1 MTVDDIY
8 DESSQLARLTVGSS
22 RNERPV
28 MSYTPTAEQA
38 EVLDAFGFGAD
49 LVVQARAGSGK
60 TTTLK
65 MLAASTRER
74 GVYVA
79 YNKAIATDAA
89 RDFPSRVT
97 CRTAHALAFA
107 AVGKR
112 YGDRLRGPRVP
123 AREAARMLGVNDPL
137 RYADDRAPLAPAQV
151 ARLAM
156 DTVRRFCYSSD
167 DQIGPGHVPYPAGVD
182 DPASRR
188 VLALAVVPLAR
199 RAWDNDLTRTTGRL
213 RFDHD
218 MYLKMWCLTRPQLG
232 ADYVLLDE
240 AQDANPAV
248 AALVE
253 GQHSQRVLVGDACQA
268 IYGWRGAV
276 DAMSTFAG
284 QRLTLSQSFRFG
296 QRVADEANKWL
307 ALLDSSPPVTGLPSI
322 TSVVGPLDV
331 PDAVL
336 CRTNAGALATAM
348 QAMDGGR
355 KAALVGGAG
364 DLRQLAEAALTLRMG
379 QGCHHPELCA
389 FRTWDELRDYA
400 ADSAGSDL
408 RALVDLIDRYGP
420 TRVVLA
426 CDALVD
432 EDVADV
438 VVSTAHRSKGRE
450 WESVTIAEDFREPRD
465 PPAGLPGEVPREEAM
480 LAYVAVTR
488 ARHRLDRTGLMWV
501 DRHIAWRSEE
511 KEEEEA

>member
-1 MTVDDIY
+1 V
-8 DESSQLARLTVGSS
+8 SH
-22 RNERPV
+22 
-28 MSYTPTAEQA
+28 TPTAEQA

-65 MLAASTRER
+65 MLAASTPER

-79 YNKAIATDAA
+79 YNKETAKDAA
-89 RDFPSRVT
+89 RDFPDRVT

-112 YGDRLRGPRVP
+112 YGDRLRDPRMP
-123 AREAARMLGVNDPL
+123 ARETARILGVNDPL

-156 DTVRRFCYSSD
+156 DTVRRFCYSAD
-167 DQIGPGHVPYPAGVD
+167 DEIGPDHVPHLNGVD
-182 DPASRR
+182 EPTSRQ
-188 VLALAVVPLAR
+188 VLRDAVVPLAR
-199 RAWDNDLTRTTGRL
+199 RAWDTDLTRTTGRL

-218 MYLKMWCLTRPQLG
+218 VYLKMWCLSRPQLG
-232 ADYVLLDE
+232 ADYVCLDE

-248 AALVE
+248 AALVQ
-253 GQHSQRVLVGDACQA
+253 GQHAQRVLVGDACQA

-276 DAMSTFAG
+276 DAMSTFNG
-284 QRLTLSQSFRFG
+284 WSLTLSQSFRFG
-296 QRVADEANKWL
+296 HRIADEANKWL
-307 ALLDSSPPVTGLPSI
+307 TLLNSAPPVKGLEAIDS
-322 TSVVGPLDV
+322 TMGPVDA

-348 QAMDGGR
+348 AAMDDGR
-355 KAALVGGAG
+355 KAALVGGAD
-364 DLRQLAEAALTLRMG
+364 DLKRLAEAATTLRMG
-379 QGCHHPELCA
+379 MGCHHPELCV

-400 ADSAGSDL
+400 AEDAAGADL
-408 RALVDLIDRYGP
+408 RVFVDLVDRYGP
-420 TRVVLA
+420 SQVIQA
-426 CDALVD
+426 CDGLAD

-438 VVSTAHRSKGRE
+438 VVSTAHRAKGRE
-450 WESVTIAEDFREPRD
+450 WASVTIAEDFREPHD
-465 PPAGLPGEVPREEAM
+465 TPAGLPGEVPREDAM

-488 ARHRLDRTGLMWV
+488 ARHHLDRTGLMWV
-501 DRHIAWRSEE
+501 DRHIAWRHQP
-511 KEEEEA
+511 EEEAG